1 MLDIGTCIISYIVFS
16 DLIRLTY
23 FSSHYLVP
31 DMISWYWHLILPWY
45 VCDIYTP
52 GLDMRFLNLTLWPC
66 DTVSMWFCLHDTL
79 LVQDIIWSLYSC
91 YGSHAKLYCINL
103 SFRSFLSL
111 WLLPVFVIVSH
122 IYLIFSGIITVLSF
136 PLSLVYTCWSDSNG
150 SILFFSI

>member
-31 DMISWYWHLILPWY
+31 DMISWYRHLRLPWY

-66 DTVSMWFCLHDTL
+66 DTVCDFIYTTL
-79 LVQDIIWSLYSC
+79 YLSRILYDHYIHVTDRMQIFIALICRSDHSCHCHCFQFLLLSAIFIWY
-91 YGSHAKLYCINL
+91 
-103 SFRSFLSL
+103 FT
-111 WLLPVFVIVSH
+111 
-122 IYLIFSGIITVLSF
+122 GIITVLSF
-136 PLSLVYTCWSDSNG
+136 PLSLVYTCWSDSDG